1 MNCPRCNAEV
11 PEGAKYCPS
20 CGAAVAAT
28 EDKPE
33 ETKKAETS
41 TGLEPNIAA
50 LLSYVLG
57 WVTGIVFVIIEQK
70 SKFVRFH
77 AWQSIITFGV
87 LTAAEIVLG
96 WIPVVGVVFSSLI
109 GLLAFVLWVIL
120 LVEAGTGKV
129 WKVPWA
135 GDLAEKQVG
144 GLP

>member
-1 MNCPRCNAEV
+1 MNCPRCNSEV

-20 CGAAVAAT
+20 CGAVVAAT

-33 ETKKAETS
+33 KVKKAETS

-50 LLSYVLG
+50 LLSYILG
-57 WVTGIVFVIIEQK
+57 WITGIIFVIVEQK
-70 SKFVRFH
+70 NKFVRFH

-87 LTAAEIVLG
+87 LTIAQAILG
-96 WIPVVGVVFSSLI
+96 WIPGAGVPLSAII
-109 GLLAFVLWVIL
+109 GTLAFILWVVL
-120 LVEAGTGKV
+120 LIEAGTGKV

-144 GLP
+144 GLK